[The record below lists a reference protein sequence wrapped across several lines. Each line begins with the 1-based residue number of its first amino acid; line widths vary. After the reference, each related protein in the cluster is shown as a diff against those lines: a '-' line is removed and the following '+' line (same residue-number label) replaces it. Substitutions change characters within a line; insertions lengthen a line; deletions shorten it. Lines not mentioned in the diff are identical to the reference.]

1 MYALL
6 CVASCILGLCA
17 SLPATLLG
25 SFSASAHLPSLTTII
40 SSLVLSAWVHSVFGP
55 NMLVK
60 LAQHR
65 LHLLHVAV
73 AATLHASS
81 VLGCSFAVTKS
92 ILQLLAGAFG
102 EPAGAH

>member
-1 MYALL
+1 MQQQL
-6 CVASCILGLCA
+6 
-17 SLPATLLG
+17 TLHLE
-25 SFSASAHLPSLTTII
+25 AHL
-40 SSLVLSAWVHSVFGP
+40 A
-55 NMLVK
+55 LVK
-60 LAQHR
+60 LAQVLWGAPQLDHR
-65 LHLLHVAV
+65 LHLFHVAV